1 MGKQLLAEIRLL
13 GYTGSLTHLQR
24 LLNSWRRAHFAVA
37 TVEPVPAAAAV
48 SAGYNRSA
56 VPPIVAAAL
65 CTKPRGLLAEAQVAK
80 VDRPKKTS
88 SDFATMQQ
96 LAMRLR
102 GLLKGRDT
110 QTLEKWL
117 SVATNSGIHGMR

>member
-1 MGKQLLAEIRLL
+1 MP
-13 GYTGSLTHLQR
+13 S
-24 LLNSWRRAHFAVA
+24 V
-37 TVEPVPAAAAV
+37 AAV
-48 SAGYNRSA
+48 SAGCNASD
-56 VPPIVAAAL
+56 VPPIVAAAV
-65 CTKPRGLLAEAQVAK
+65 CIKPRGLLAEAQVAK